1 MPRPPLTN
9 DFWEGPFLL
18 EVHGSLAVAAVFDG
32 SMDLWVLEDYAGSDG
47 SWRHHF
53 RVKLPPSLLSA
64 RWAMNA
70 GDLGQDM
77 ILLQDGNYVVVLYDL
92 AEKKVLKQF
101 EFASDSNDDDTR
113 PTGYVFRD
121 SLERH
126 AFFDLQDPNSAP
138 CV

>member
-1 MPRPPLTN
+1 M
-9 DFWEGPFLL
+9 
-18 EVHGSLAVAAVFDG
+18 AAVFDG

-101 EFASDSNDDDTR
+101 EFVVIATTMTHVRLAMCSGIASSGMPSSIYRTPILHLVSSN
-113 PTGYVFRD
+113 
-121 SLERH
+121 
-126 AFFDLQDPNSAP
+126 FFFQDEAEPHFHFTLVSSNR
-138 CV
+138 